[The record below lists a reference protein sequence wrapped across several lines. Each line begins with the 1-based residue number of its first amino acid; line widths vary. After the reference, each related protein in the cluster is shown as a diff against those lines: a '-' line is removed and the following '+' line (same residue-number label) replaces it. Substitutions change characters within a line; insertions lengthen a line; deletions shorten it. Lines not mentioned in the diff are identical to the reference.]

1 MNYIIKF
8 NVQIFLKDNNHLIEG
23 EYKIKRNSKVFSEE
37 ENRVIHVEDIIT
49 AKDFFLTS
57 YKNAELLYLNP
68 NFLSEF
74 VDISNINCQILDY
87 KLSVVEVIILQS

>member
-1 MNYIIKF
+1 MDYIIKF
-8 NVQIFLKDNNHLIEG
+8 NVKIFLKDNNHLIGG
-23 EYKIKRNSKVFSEE
+23 EYRIKRNSKVFSEE
-37 ENRVIHVEDIIT
+37 ENREIIVKDITT

-74 VDISNINCQILDY
+74 IDVSDINCQILDY
-87 KLSVVEVIILQS
+87 KLSLVEVIIL

>member
-8 NVQIFLKDNNHLIEG
+8 NVQIFLKDSNHLIEG
-23 EYKIKRNSKVFSEE
+23 EYKIERNSKVFSEE
-37 ENRVIHVEDIIT
+37 ENKEIQVKDVIT
-49 AKDFFLTS
+49 AKEFFLTN

-74 VDISNINCQILDY
+74 IDVSNINCQIIDY
-87 KLSVVEVIILQS
+87 KLSIVEVIILQS